1 MIAVLPHAVASLIPA
16 ALILFGAL
24 AGGVWGWAILGYMTV
39 HVWLLDRLDWSL
51 GPREDAEG
59 AARVFSVLLALV
71 HLGVM
76 PAAVWALAEGEFSW
90 PQALAFWAGTGLFLG
105 QVSNSNAHEL
115 IHRPGRSERGLG
127 ALVYVTLLYAQH
139 VPAHLLVHHVHVATP
154 RDPNSAALGQGFW
167 SFAPRAWVG
176 ELRAGH
182 AAEARRR
189 PGLAHPYLRYGL
201 AELMVI
207 ALAGG
212 IAGWAGVAALL
223 ALAGYAQLQLLLAD
237 YIQHYGLRRILRAD
251 GRAEPAGPAH
261 SWNAPHWYSAA
272 MMLNAPR
279 HSDHHA
285 NPGRIY
291 PALRLEADMPQWPYS
306 MPVMATLALV
316 PPLWRRVMDRR
327 ARRVAERLGGARP
340 DLSHSEH
347 VEPRRDSRD
356 PVGPAGPVEPAGP
369 GGRADVG
376 GSL

>member
-1 MIAVLPHAVASLIPA
+1 MTAILPHAVASLIPA
-16 ALILFGAL
+16 VLILLGAV

-39 HVWLLDRLDWSL
+39 YVWLLDRLDWSI
-51 GPREDAEG
+51 GPREDADG

-71 HLGVM
+71 HLAVM
-76 PAAVWALAEGEFSW
+76 PVAVWGLARGDLSW
-90 PQALAFWAGTGLFLG
+90 QQALAFWAGTGLFLG

-115 IHRPGRSERGLG
+115 IHRPGRAERGLG

-139 VPAHLLVHHVHVATP
+139 VPAHLLVHHVHVATL
-154 RDPNSAALGQGFW
+154 RDPNSAAMGQGFW
-167 SFAPRAWVG
+167 SFAPRAWAG
-176 ELRAGH
+176 ELRAGY

-189 PGLAHPYLRYGL
+189 PGLAHPYLRYAL
-201 AELMVI
+201 AELAVI
-207 ALAGG
+207 ALAGW

-237 YIQHYGLRRILRAD
+237 YIQHYGLRRAARAD
-251 GRAEPAGPAH
+251 GRIEPAGPAH

-291 PALRLEADMPQWPYS
+291 PALRLEPSMPQWPYS
-306 MPVMATLALV
+306 MPVMATIALV

-327 ARRVAERLGGARP
+327 ARRVAEGLGDRRP

-356 PVGPAGPVEPAGP
+356 LVEPARM

-376 GSL
+376 GGV